1 MKPNTY
7 NNGNMTY
14 DSHSSEAARVK
25 NITVLSDKERK
36 EREEQVAEELYR
48 IFTHKI

>member
-1 MKPNTY
+1 MKTNTY
-7 NNGNMTY
+7 NDGSKTCG
-14 DSHSSEAARVK
+14 SHSSEAARVK

>member
-7 NNGNMTY
+7 NNGNKTY
-14 DSHSSEAARVK
+14 GSYSSEAARVK

-36 EREEQVAEELYR
+36 EREEQVAEELYH
-48 IFTHKI
+48 IFAKR